1 MQKLKSVLTI
11 WLIVYVLITSL
22 YYSLQEWLSLFP
34 LFIRTAVLS
43 AVMVFGLQYVIF
55 PLIAKVREA
64 KVSSQQQNSN
74 Q

>member
-1 MQKLKSVLTI
+1 QKLKNVLTI

-22 YYSLQEWLSLFP
+22 YYSLNDWLSLFP
-34 LFIRTAVLS
+34 LFVRTGVLS
-43 AVMVFGLQYVIF
+43 AVMVFGLQYIIF

-64 KVSSQQQNSN
+64 KASTQQQNSN

>member
-1 MQKLKSVLTI
+1 MQKLKNVLTI

-43 AVMVFGLQYVIF
+43 AVMVFGLQ
-55 PLIAKVREA
+55 
-64 KVSSQQQNSN
+64 
-74 Q
+74 